1 MDVFGKVKR
10 KESSSPMHTPDQPS
24 STAGDHA
31 SHFSA
36 VEALFFKEGEEKA
49 ADPVEVDNFDD
60 LGGAAVARHRVAKPR
75 RLTTAAIS
83 VACAGVLAGAIL
95 WRVETR
101 KGGGVHVAAPVAV
114 AAVQAVPPAPAP
126 AATAAPAPQVAPAA
140 EPTEAPLVVPDVAGS
155 QPAPAPTVAAIAQP
169 VPSAPEPAAPV
180 PPAAAPTAAAPVPPA
195 PQTVPAA
202 AAAEPPASLPSA
214 PEPAAPA
221 VAALPPTAGASD
233 SDDLRAA
240 CKRAVQQHRGKD
252 VLTTCGQ
259 AFKATPRSADIAVI
273 LAKTEFD
280 RGRASQAVTWA
291 RKAVAIDPDASD
303 AYVFIGN
310 AEQNAGHSQ
319 AARVAYQHYLQ
330 LAPGGRY
337 AADLRA
343 VLKSL

>member
-1 MDVFGKVKR
+1 MGVFGKVKR
-10 KESSSPMHTPDQPS
+10 KESSSPMHTPDQLS

-60 LGGAAVARHRVAKPR
+60 LAGATAARHSVAKPR
-75 RLTTAAIS
+75 RMTTAAIS
-83 VACAGVLAGAIL
+83 VACVGILAGAIL

-101 KGGGVHVAAPVAV
+101 KGVSAQVATPVAT
-114 AAVQAVPPAPAP
+114 AAVQAVAPAPAP
-126 AATAAPAPQVAPAA
+126 AAPLPPAPETAPAVVAP
-140 EPTEAPLVVPDVAGS
+140 
-155 QPAPAPTVAAIAQP
+155 PAPAPTAA
-169 VPSAPEPAAPV
+169 VPL
-180 PPAAAPTAAAPVPPA
+180 PPA
-195 PQTVPAA
+195 PETVPAA

-214 PEPAAPA
+214 VEPAAPA
-221 VAALPPTAGASD
+221 VAALPPTAAASEG
-233 SDDLRAA
+233 DDLRAA
-240 CKRAVQQHRGKD
+240 CKRAVQQHRAKD
-252 VLTTCGQ
+252 VLATCGQ
-259 AFKATPRSADIAVI
+259 AFAATPRSADIAVI
-273 LAKTEFD
+273 LARTEFD
-280 RGRASQAVTWA
+280 RGRANQAVTWA

-319 AARVAYQHYLQ
+319 AARAAYQHYLQ
-330 LAPGGRY
+330 LAPMGRY

>member
-1 MDVFGKVKR
+1 
-10 KESSSPMHTPDQPS
+10 MHTIDQPS
-24 STAGDHA
+24 STTGDHA

-60 LGGAAVARHRVAKPR
+60 LGGATATRHRVGKPR
-75 RLTTAAIS
+75 RMTTAAIS
-83 VACAGVLAGAIL
+83 VACAGVLAGVIL

-114 AAVQAVPPAPAP
+114 AAVQMVPPAAAP
-126 AATAAPAPQVAPAA
+126 AAATAPAPQAAPAA
-140 EPTEAPLVVPDVAGS
+140 QPTEAPLVVPAVVGS
-155 QPAPAPTVAAIAQP
+155 QPAPTPPVAAIAQS
-169 VPSAPEPAAPV
+169 VPSAPEPAAPE
-180 PPAAAPTAAAPVPPA
+180 PTAPEPTMAAPEPTVAAPVPPA
-195 PQTVPAA
+195 PEAAPAV

-214 PEPAAPA
+214 PAAAAPPAAT
-221 VAALPPTAGASD
+221 LPPSAGVSD
-233 SDDLRAA
+233 GDDLHAA
-240 CKRAVQQHRGKD
+240 CKRAAQQHRAKD
-252 VLTTCGQ
+252 ILATCGQ
-259 AFKATPRSADIAVI
+259 AFAATPRSADIAVI

-280 RGRASQAVTWA
+280 RGRSSQAVTWA

-319 AARVAYQHYLQ
+319 AAKAAYQRYLQ
-330 LAPGGRY
+330 LAPKGRY